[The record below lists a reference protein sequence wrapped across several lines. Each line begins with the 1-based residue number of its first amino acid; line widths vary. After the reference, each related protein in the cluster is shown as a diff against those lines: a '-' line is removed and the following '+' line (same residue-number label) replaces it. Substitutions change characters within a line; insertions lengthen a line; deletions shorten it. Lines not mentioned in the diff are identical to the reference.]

1 VILLTTV
8 LARLLDAVLPVAV
21 PLGLLALCLTPAAW
35 LIGGALL
42 TGLCM
47 AGPSGGTRHYL

>member
-1 VILLTTV
+1 MILLTTV

-42 TGLCM
+42 TGLC
-47 AGPSGGTRHYL
+47 AARSA